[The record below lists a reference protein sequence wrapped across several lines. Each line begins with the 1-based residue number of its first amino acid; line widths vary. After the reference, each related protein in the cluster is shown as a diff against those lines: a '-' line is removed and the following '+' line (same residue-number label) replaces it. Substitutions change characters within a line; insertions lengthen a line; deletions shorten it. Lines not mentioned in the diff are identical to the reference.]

1 MSLSQTLVTRRL
13 DAALAVIRVVVGGTF
28 MAHGAQKLFVYGFGG
43 VTGAFAQMG
52 VPLPGVMGPLVA
64 FVEFFGGLA
73 LIVGLLTRLASLGL
87 AATMIGAILLVHIS
101 NGFFNPNG
109 VEFPLSLLASTVAL
123 ALAGAGAYSAD
134 AVLGRRTKLTA
145 VTTGRT
151 IEPARRA
158 A

>member
-1 MSLSQTLVTRRL
+1 MSLSRRLATPRL
-13 DAALAVIRVVVGGTF
+13 DAALAIIRVVVGGTF
-28 MAHGAQKLFVYGFGG
+28 VAHGAQKLFVYGFGG

-52 VPLPGVMGPLVA
+52 VPLPGVIGPLVA

-87 AATMIGAILLVHIS
+87 AATMAGAILIVHIG

-134 AVLGRRTKLTA
+134 ALIGRRPAPATVPEGRA
-145 VTTGRT
+145 VGST
-151 IEPARRA
+151 RRA